1 MQLQVLSNPESPF
14 REAQELSCRAL
25 AYA

>member
-14 REAQELSCRAL
+14 REAQELSCQAL